1 MDDQIEKVGQRIADL
16 RKSYGYTQEK
26 LAEMA
31 DISIQFLVQ
40 IEHGKKTMKVGT
52 LRKLSA
58 ALSVSSD
65 YIINGTEAY
74 SENAE
79 INALLST
86 LSQENREQAAKLLKV
101 FVETIENNKNLT
113 AKAQ

>member
-1 MDDQIEKVGQRIADL
+1 MNEQMIEVGKRIADL

-31 DISIQFLVQ
+31 EISIQFLVQ

-65 YIINGTEAY
+65 YIINGSEAY

-79 INALLST
+79 INALLSR
-86 LSQENREQAAKLLKV
+86 LSEENREQAAKLIKV
-101 FVETIENNKNLT
+101 FAETIEMNRR
-113 AKAQ
+113 

>member
-1 MDDQIEKVGQRIADL
+1 MDDKMEEVGKRISDL

-31 DISIQFLVQ
+31 EISIQFLVQ

-65 YIINGTEAY
+65 YIINGSDAY

-79 INALLST
+79 INALLSKF
-86 LSQENREQAAKLLKV
+86 SEENIEQATKLLKV
-101 FVETIENNKNLT
+101 FVETIEKNSH
-113 AKAQ
+113 

>member
-1 MDDQIEKVGQRIADL
+1 MDDQMVNVGKRISDL

-31 DISIQFLVQ
+31 EISIQFLIQ

-65 YIINGTEAY
+65 YIINGTGAY

-79 INALLST
+79 INGLLST
-86 LSQENREQAAKLLKV
+86 LSEDNREQAAKLLKV
-101 FVETIENNKNLT
+101 FVETIEKNL
-113 AKAQ
+113 K

>member
-1 MDDQIEKVGQRIADL
+1 MDNQMEEVGKRISDL

-31 DISIQFLVQ
+31 EISIQFLVQ

-52 LRKLSA
+52 LRRLSA

-65 YIINGTEAY
+65 YIINGSEAY

-79 INALLST
+79 INALLSK
-86 LSQENREQAAKLLKV
+86 LSEENIEQATKLLKV
-101 FVETIENNKNLT
+101 FVETIEKNSR
-113 AKAQ
+113 

>member
-1 MDDQIEKVGQRIADL
+1 MDDQIACVGKRICDL

-31 DISIQFLVQ
+31 EISIQFLVQ
-40 IEHGKKTMKVGT
+40 IEKGQKTMKVGT

-65 YIINGTEAY
+65 YIINGSAAY
-74 SENAE
+74 TENAE

-86 LSQENREQAAKLLKV
+86 LSDCNKKQAAKLLKV
-101 FVETIENNKNLT
+101 FVEAVSQNGRQAT
-113 AKAQ
+113 

>member
-1 MDDQIEKVGQRIADL
+1 MLDDKMADVGKRISDL

-31 DISIQFLVQ
+31 EISIQFLVQ
-40 IEHGKKTMKVGT
+40 IEHGQKTMKVGT

-65 YIINGTEAY
+65 YIINGSEAY
-74 SENAE
+74 SENPE
-79 INALLST
+79 INAILST
-86 LSQENREQAAKLLKV
+86 LSDCNKERAAKMLKI
-101 FVETIENNKNLT
+101 FAEAT
-113 AKAQ
+113 ANRQDP

>member
-1 MDDQIEKVGQRIADL
+1 MDNQMEDVGKRISDL

-65 YIINGTEAY
+65 YIINGSEAY

-79 INALLST
+79 INALLSK
-86 LSQENREQAAKLLKV
+86 LSEENRELATKLLKV
-101 FVETIENNKNLT
+101 FVETIEKNSR
-113 AKAQ
+113 

>member
-1 MDDQIEKVGQRIADL
+1 MDNQMEEVRKKISDL
-16 RKSYGYTQEK
+16 RKSYGFTQEK

-31 DISIQFLVQ
+31 EISIQFLVQ

-65 YIINGTEAY
+65 YIINGSEAY
-74 SENAE
+74 SENA
-79 INALLST
+79 LLSK
-86 LSQENREQAAKLLKV
+86 LSEENRGQATKLLKV
-101 FVETIENNKNLT
+101 FVETIEKNNH
-113 AKAQ
+113 

>member
-1 MDDQIEKVGQRIADL
+1 MDNQAEVVGKRISAL

-40 IEHGKKTMKVGT
+40 IEHGQKTMKVGT

-65 YIINGTEAY
+65 YIINGAEEY
-74 SENAE
+74 SGNAE
-79 INALLST
+79 INSILSG
-86 LSQENREQAAKLLKV
+86 LSDDNRRQAVKLLRV
-101 FVETIENNKNLT
+101 FAETIEKNNR
-113 AKAQ
+113 

>member
-1 MDDQIEKVGQRIADL
+1 MDNQIEEVGKRISDL

-40 IEHGKKTMKVGT
+40 IERGQKTMKVGT
-52 LRKLSA
+52 LRKISA

-65 YIINGTEAY
+65 YIINGTSAY

-86 LSQENREQAAKLLKV
+86 LSEDDREHASKLLKV
-101 FVETIENNKNLT
+101 FVEAIAKNRR
-113 AKAQ
+113 

>member
-1 MDDQIEKVGQRIADL
+1 MDNQMEDVGKRISDL

-58 ALSVSSD
+58 ALSASSD
-65 YIINGTEAY
+65 YIINGSEAY

-79 INALLST
+79 INALLSK
-86 LSQENREQAAKLLKV
+86 LSEENRNQVTKLLKV
-101 FVETIENNKNLT
+101 FVETIEKNSR
-113 AKAQ
+113 

>member
-1 MDDQIEKVGQRIADL
+1 MDNQMEEVGKKISDL
-16 RKSYGYTQEK
+16 RKSYGFTQEK

-31 DISIQFLVQ
+31 EISIQFLVQ

-65 YIINGTEAY
+65 YIINGSEAY
-74 SENAE
+74 SENA
-79 INALLST
+79 LLSK
-86 LSQENREQAAKLLKV
+86 LSEEKRGQATKLLKV
-101 FVETIENNKNLT
+101 FVETIEKNNH
-113 AKAQ
+113 

>member
-1 MDDQIEKVGQRIADL
+1 MDNQMEEVGKRISNL

-65 YIINGTEAY
+65 YIINGSEAY
-74 SENAE
+74 CENAE
-79 INALLST
+79 INALLSK
-86 LSQENREQAAKLLKV
+86 LSEENRELATKLLKV
-101 FVETIENNKNLT
+101 FVETIEKNSR
-113 AKAQ
+113 

>member
-1 MDDQIEKVGQRIADL
+1 MDDQMVNVGKRISDL

-31 DISIQFLVQ
+31 EISIQFLIQ

-65 YIINGTEAY
+65 YIINGTGAY

-79 INALLST
+79 INGLLST
-86 LSQENREQAAKLLKV
+86 LSEDNREQAAKLLKV
-101 FVETIENNKNLT
+101 FVETIEKNQTKTL
-113 AKAQ
+113 

>member
-1 MDDQIEKVGQRIADL
+1 MDNQMEEVGKRISDL

-31 DISIQFLVQ
+31 EISIQFLVQ

-52 LRKLSA
+52 LRKLSS

-65 YIINGTEAY
+65 YIINGSEAY

-79 INALLST
+79 INALLSK
-86 LSQENREQAAKLLKV
+86 LSEENRQQATKLLKV
-101 FVETIENNKNLT
+101 FVETIEKNSR
-113 AKAQ
+113 

>member
-1 MDDQIEKVGQRIADL
+1 MDDQMVNVGKRISDL

-31 DISIQFLVQ
+31 EISIQFLIQ

-65 YIINGTEAY
+65 YIINGTRAY

-79 INALLST
+79 INGLLST
-86 LSQENREQAAKLLKV
+86 LSEDNREQAAKLLKV
-101 FVETIENNKNLT
+101 FVETIEKNL
-113 AKAQ
+113 K

>member
-1 MDDQIEKVGQRIADL
+1 MDNQIEEVGKRISDL

-40 IEHGKKTMKVGT
+40 IERGQKTMKVGT
-52 LRKLSA
+52 LRKISA

-65 YIINGTEAY
+65 YIINGASAY

-79 INALLST
+79 INALLSI
-86 LSQENREQAAKLLKV
+86 LSDDDREHASKLLKV
-101 FVETIENNKNLT
+101 FVEAIAKNRR
-113 AKAQ
+113 

>member
-1 MDDQIEKVGQRIADL
+1 MDNQMEEVGKRISDL

-40 IEHGKKTMKVGT
+40 IEHGKKTMKIGT
-52 LRKLSA
+52 LRRLSA

-65 YIINGTEAY
+65 YIINGSEAY

-79 INALLST
+79 INALLSK
-86 LSQENREQAAKLLKV
+86 LSEENIEQATKLIKV
-101 FVETIENNKNLT
+101 FVETIEKNRHC
-113 AKAQ
+113 

>member
-1 MDDQIEKVGQRIADL
+1 MDDQMANVGKRISDL

-31 DISIQFLVQ
+31 EISIQFLIQ
-40 IEHGKKTMKVGT
+40 IEHGKKTMKIGT
-52 LRKLSA
+52 LRKLAA

-65 YIINGTEAY
+65 YIINGTDAY

-79 INALLST
+79 INGLLST
-86 LSQENREQAAKLLKV
+86 LSEDNKALAAKLLKV
-101 FVETIENNKNLT
+101 FVETVEKNSR
-113 AKAQ
+113 